1 MLVPAAVTVRRGPE
15 LRCVFQNAASLALTD
30 QRGKTPREAWPDGI
44 PKWFDDLKHVA
55 KTGESRVD
63 RGVGM
68 TREWRP
74 GEPPTTKYW
83 DISFAPWCL
92 PDGRVDGVV
101 TVLFDVT
108 ERVTALQ
115 RAEIADTRRRLA
127 LDAADVGTWRVDL
140 VTRLDTRDAALNR
153 ILGLPRWRR
162 RSRWTISFRERR

>member
-15 LRCVFQNAASLALTD
+15 LRCVFQNAASFALVD

-44 PKWFDDLKHVA
+44 PQWFDDLKLVA
-55 KTGESRVD
+55 TTGESRVD

-68 TREWRP
+68 TRAWRH
-74 GEPPTTKYW
+74 GEPPTTRYW
-83 DISFAPWCL
+83 DISFAPWRL

-140 VTRLDTRDAALNR
+140 VTRLDTLAPALNR
-153 ILGLPRWRR
+153 ILGLP
-162 RSRWTISFRERR
+162 